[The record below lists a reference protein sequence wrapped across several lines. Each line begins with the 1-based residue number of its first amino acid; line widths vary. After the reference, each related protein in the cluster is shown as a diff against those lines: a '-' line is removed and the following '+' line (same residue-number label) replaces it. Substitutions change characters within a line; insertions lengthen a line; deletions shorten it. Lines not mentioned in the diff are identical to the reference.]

1 MPIATG
7 VLIGLVLA
15 IMVGTTIH
23 NLQGLGWIPTSATR
37 FQLDLAWGRWLG
49 LYANWEGIDAQ
60 LTALAVVYGSYALAR
75 ALQKHRGQR
84 AVSRS
89 ALVTEPRGVS
99 EP

>member
-1 MPIATG
+1 MNLAALLAALA
-7 VLIGLVLA
+7 LIPA
-15 IMVGTTIH
+15 
-23 NLQGLGWIPTSATR
+23 
-37 FQLDLAWGRWLG
+37 
-49 LYANWEGIDAQ
+49 
-60 LTALAVVYGSYALAR
+60 ALAVVYGSYALAR